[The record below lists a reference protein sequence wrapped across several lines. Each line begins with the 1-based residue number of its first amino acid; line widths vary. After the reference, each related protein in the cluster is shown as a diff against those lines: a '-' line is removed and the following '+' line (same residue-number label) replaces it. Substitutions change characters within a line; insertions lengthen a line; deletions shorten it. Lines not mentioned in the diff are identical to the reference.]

1 MQPFNRSAFYAN
13 DSKASAADISAKS
26 IKDMESVA
34 AEDIADTESK
44 APVETESETT
54 APKPVSESSVK
65 PESKE
70 PENNIEDKP
79 DLPEPVIETKPVQV
93 SRFDKISADDFKSE
107 IRNYKSGNND
117 SDIKEVPP
125 PAAEEPDFSE
135 TVEIK
140 RESVINTGER
150 IKRAKSKSVSSS
162 EVKMSSL
169 RDIPTELA
177 KLVQSKFDAGLNA
190 IPMNVAVAAYIYIKE
205 NYPEDII
212 IPDKVAD
219 ILTRYNDESATVSDL
234 QSLMK
239 QEMTN
244 LHKQNNELREEN
256 RRLTEKLD
264 TIETAVLYLIFDGA
278 GFRKKE
284 QLSPGEVDFLEM
296 GMDELRTRLNKQASD
311 RRERQRH
318 RDESS
323 HRYG

>member
-34 AEDIADTESK
+34 AEVIADTKSEK
-44 APVETESETT
+44 PVETEPEIVQTE
-54 APKPVSESSVK
+54 AVSEQSAK
-65 PESKE
+65 PEEPESK
-70 PENNIEDKP
+70 IEDKST
-79 DLPEPVIETKPVQV
+79 ESAAETKPVQV
-93 SRFDKISADDFKSE
+93 SRFDKINADDFKSE
-107 IRNYKSGNND
+107 IRNYKSGNNN
-117 SDIKEVPP
+117 SDITEVPP
-125 PAAEEPDFSE
+125 PAAEEPDFSDTIE
-135 TVEIK
+135 VK
-140 RESVINTGER
+140 REDVINTGER
-150 IKRAKSKSVSSS
+150 IKRAKSRSVSSN
-162 EVKMSSL
+162 EVKMSTL
-169 RDIPTELA
+169 RDVPTELA
-177 KLVQSKFDAGLNA
+177 KLIQSKFDAGLNNV
-190 IPMNVAVAAYIYIKE
+190 PMNVAVAAYIYIKE
-205 NYPEDII
+205 NYPENII

-219 ILTRYNDESATVSDL
+219 ILTHYNDESATVSDL

-239 QEMTN
+239 QEMAN
-244 LHKQNNELREEN
+244 LHKQNNELRDEN

-264 TIETAVLYLIFDGA
+264 AIETAVLYLIFDSA

-284 QLSPGEVDFLEM
+284 QFSPGEVDFLEM